1 MLRAAFGRKWA
12 LARVAGAP
20 NDRSFW
26 QKARLDSFAAE
37 HKPLRP
43 GDTLAKLALKHG
55 VAMHELKRMNGVM
68 NDTALATRTRALIP
82 FTSSSHLAG
91 RCA

>member
-1 MLRAAFGRKWA
+1 MLREAFARKWG

-20 NDRSFW
+20 KDKSFR
-26 QKARLDSFAAE
+26 QRARLDSFATE
-37 HKPLRP
+37 HKPLRA

-82 FTSSSHLAG
+82 FSSSSHLAG